1 MTIYI
6 GKKYNS
12 YDVVTNHPHP
22 VQSGELYCKRGL
34 YCRHSRLNRSAR
46 SELHRA
52 KAREARPTYGGKN
65 LSG

>member
-6 GKKYNS
+6 GKKYKS
-12 YDVVTNHPHP
+12 YDVVTNHPYP
-22 VQSGELYCKRGL
+22 VQSGGLYCKRGH

-46 SELHRA
+46 SELPRT
-52 KAREARPTYGGKN
+52 KARAARPTYEGKN

>member
-46 SELHRA
+46 SELRRA
-52 KAREARPTYGGKN
+52 KAREARPTYGEKN